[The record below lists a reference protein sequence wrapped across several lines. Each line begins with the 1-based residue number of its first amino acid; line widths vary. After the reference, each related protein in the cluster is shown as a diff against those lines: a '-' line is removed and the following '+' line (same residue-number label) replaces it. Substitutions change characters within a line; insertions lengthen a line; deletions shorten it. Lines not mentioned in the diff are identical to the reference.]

1 MFKLNCLL
9 KDTTII
15 KSAVEYIEAL
25 IGEAQTVNEA
35 SINYLYNKARKEG
48 IEMDFESFA
57 FAYSQ
62 VKNSLDPNEEFMTS
76 EDDINKS
83 SPKDIENAVEN
94 ILKEAKE
101 KEISNLSPEK
111 QVLLNLLKLFN
122 TSIKEPGGKSVMREL
137 QDVVLKK
144 TLSLLDKEMLSKVAT
159 KPTFNELI
167 KLIVENNEIGIEK
180 TDGSMNTVAS
190 LVKAVKE
197 EIASIESEI
206 PASKK
211 AEFQQ
216 FTKAIESGLMDIV
229 LSNSEIKSLINNSLI
244 DNGFFKVI
252 NGKKVVDWG
261 KVMDGT
267 TIENDKFEPISYDFN
282 SLRESIVNTL
292 SKSTTPEWAETLAD
306 AIKGNIEDKI
316 AEKKAKVLKIP
327 KSAVQKL
334 MTYSSLAQ
342 EQMGK
347 EATNAQNGNYLIELS
362 KLLNIDKTLQHN
374 IDPKAVAD
382 ILELYNG
389 LDKILSSTSAKD
401 MTILLMTPTV
411 KNWIDRQITK
421 IVNDH
426 GLTLSNVDILA
437 RTLESFMVLKG
448 LTLSNPYNITQNIA
462 GNLFELISSLDA
474 LQEVFSKKGSGNL
487 SDFLNIDEVW
497 ANMKSVG
504 SGEVENTGKS
514 NAAIDEIDLVGSM
527 NTIASSEWKGGL
539 KGKNV
544 SDYAMWVAKKIKRIS
559 DVALN
564 SFDAGGSSFLLNRY
578 VLTTLRD
585 LAYAKAVNDK
595 VPNPEE
601 EVNKVIQAYL
611 GEVGNKT
618 NIKNT
623 LAKVN
628 EEVDKQIASGVE
640 DIDQIRQNVLDKL
653 GKTNKVVQN
662 AIHVKFIM
670 DRMDK
675 SITKDTN
682 MARRLFY
689 EVSRGTLV
697 SDIGLDNSS
706 DTISQTG
713 NTMALM
719 LLGKKSDQN
728 ALFHFLPKAA
738 EGVTGWASER
748 LKKLKKEGDLKAMHV
763 VENMI
768 FRLNMLFIVGASRWN
783 VIASKFTPIGFYDA
797 YHTGNKKAVR
807 SSKNSEAYKK
817 EIERILKDADNKNTK
832 AATDLAEFYKK
843 RHDFNSAIIGTTLGI
858 IITAMLTRDDDDEF
872 LNAVLNEEPGSG
884 KLVSKL
890 IQQVPLAYIAG
901 MTKKDGVIGFVRGI
915 LDVWASR
922 YPSANEKNRDYA
934 DRLRN
939 ATKDETIEKIKD
951 EAFYASIVF
960 LSDFFTVPIPEMF
973 RTFRDFTATDKTW
986 SPSPKR
992 AKPDDVF
999 EALFNKGMI
1008 RAILESTYDFG
1019 IYDQSTAQ
1027 KANLKRNEELKAKR
1041 EKK

>member
-15 KSAVEYIEAL
+15 KSATEYIEAL
-25 IGEAQTVNEA
+25 ISEAKTVTEA
-35 SINYLYNKARKEG
+35 SINHIYTQARKEG
-48 IEMDFESFA
+48 IEMDFESFV

-62 VKNSLDPNEEFMTS
+62 VKTAIDPNEEFMTS
-76 EDDINKS
+76 EDAIKKS
-83 SPKDIENAVEN
+83 IPKDIENAVSN

-101 KEISNLSPEK
+101 KTISNLAPEK
-111 QVLLNLLKLFN
+111 QVLLNALKLFN
-122 TSIKEPGGKSVMREL
+122 TSIKEPGGKSIMRIL
-137 QDVVLKK
+137 QDTVLKK
-144 TLSLLDKEMLSKVAT
+144 TISLLDKEMLNKVAAN
-159 KPTFNELI
+159 PTFDELI
-167 KLIVENNEIGIEK
+167 KLIVENNSIGIEK
-180 TDGSMNTVAS
+180 TDGTMNTIAS
-190 LVKAVKE
+190 LVKAVKD
-197 EIASIESEI
+197 EISKIESKI

-216 FTKAIESGLMDIV
+216 FTKEIESGLMDIV

-244 DNGFFKVI
+244 DNGFFKVV
-252 NGKKVVDWG
+252 NGNKVVDWG

-267 TIENDKFEPISYDFN
+267 TIEGGKFEPISYDFN
-282 SLRESIVNTL
+282 SLRDSIVKTL
-292 SKSTTPEWAETLAD
+292 SKSTTPEWAESLAD
-306 AIKGNIEDKI
+306 AIKSNIEDKI

-334 MTYSSLAQ
+334 MTYSALAQ
-342 EQMGK
+342 DQMGK
-347 EATNAQNGNYLIELS
+347 EASNTQNGNYLIELS
-362 KLLNIDKTLQHN
+362 KLLNIDKGLQHN

-421 IVNDH
+421 IINDH

-448 LTLSNPYNITQNIA
+448 LTLSNPYNITQNIT
-462 GNLFELISSLDA
+462 GNFFELFSSLDI
-474 LQEVFSKKGSGNL
+474 LQELFTKKGENASK
-487 SDFLNIDEVW
+487 FLNIDEVW

-504 SGEVENTGKS
+504 SGEVENTGKA

-544 SDYAMWVAKKIKRIS
+544 SDYAMWFAKKIKRIS

-578 VLTTLRD
+578 VLTTLSD
-585 LAYAKAVNDK
+585 LAYAKAKKDGSA
-595 VPNPEE
+595 NPGE

-611 GEVGNKT
+611 GQISNKN
-618 NIKNT
+618 NIKTT
-623 LAKVN
+623 LANVD
-628 EEVDKQIASGVE
+628 EEVNKQIASGVV
-640 DIDQIRQNVLDKL
+640 DIDQIRQNVLEKL
-653 GKTNKVVQN
+653 GKDNKLVQN

-670 DRMDK
+670 DQMDK

-697 SDIGLDNSS
+697 NDMGFDNSA

-719 LLGKKSDQN
+719 LLGKKSDNN
-728 ALFHFLPKAA
+728 AFLGWSTKMM
-738 EGVTGWASER
+738 EGVTGWSSDR
-748 LKKLKKEGDLKAMHV
+748 LKKIKKEGNLKAAHV
-763 VENMI
+763 IENMLI
-768 FRLNMLFIVGASRWN
+768 RLNMLFIVGGTRWN
-783 VIASKFTPIGFYDA
+783 VIASKFTPVGFYDA
-797 YHTGNKKAVR
+797 FHATENKKAVR

-817 EIERILKDADNKNTK
+817 EIERILKDAENKNSK

-858 IITAMLTRDDDDEF
+858 IITALLTRDDDDEF
-872 LNAVLNEEPGSG
+872 LNQILNEEPGSG

-901 MTKKDGVIGFVRGI
+901 MTKKDGAIGFLRGI
-915 LDVWASR
+915 YDIWLSR
-922 YPSANEKNRDYA
+922 YPSANEKNRDFA

-951 EAFYASIVF
+951 EAFYAGIVIF
-960 LSDFFTVPIPEMF
+960 SDLFTVPIPEMF
-973 RTFRDFTATDKTW
+973 RTFRDFSATDKTW